1 MNNNGSVRGQ
11 LTRHHLTVA
20 GQKRSYWLYRPQQSY
35 QQKLPL
41 IIAMHGFL
49 MPSRLMIEVCELNDL
64 ADQKNCLIVYPDMA
78 FLWQFNLPR
87 GFHNKD
93 CQFIDDLIE
102 SLIEAGEA
110 DPTRVYATGY
120 SNGADILHLFACNAS
135 LSSKIAAFA
144 PVCSNLDRSW
154 ASAIEHTEPVAMLMI
169 SGTAD
174 KLNKWDGDLDRW
186 MSVADTFEYWQS
198 HNGIQSSN
206 ANLHLA
212 ETLPSQLTSAQLIQS
227 FNGKTGF
234 EVSLLK
240 IQGGGHTWP
249 AKRDESWFARAVLG
263 PMHREHLASV
273 EIWNFFERHHQANR
287 QRPITNFPN
296 SGFRIAKNSSRQPLK
311 VG

>member
-1 MNNNGSVRGQ
+1 MKENVTATGR
-11 LTRHHLTVA
+11 LTRHHLIVA
-20 GQKRSYWLYRPQQSY
+20 GEKRSYWLYQPRARNSE
-35 QQKLPL
+35 QKLPL

-49 MPSRLMIEVCELNDL
+49 MPSRLMIEVCELNQL
-64 ADQKNCLIVYPDMA
+64 ADQNHCQIVYPDMA

-93 CQFIDDLIE
+93 SQFIEQLID
-102 SLIEAGEA
+102 SLIDSENVDAS
-110 DPTRVYATGY
+110 RVYATGY
-120 SNGADILHLFACNAS
+120 SNGADILHLFACSLA

-154 ASAIEHTEPVAMLMI
+154 ASAVEHGSPVAMMMI

-174 KLNKWDGDLDRW
+174 PLNKWHGDLDRW
-186 MSVADTFEYWQS
+186 MSVADTFEFWQG
-198 HNGIQSSN
+198 HNDIVSPNPGLHFSPTLASS
-206 ANLHLA
+206 
-212 ETLPSQLTSAQLIQS
+212 ESRTSAQLIQS
-227 FNGKTGF
+227 FNAETGF

-249 AKRDESWFARAVLG
+249 ANRSDTWYSRAVLG

-273 EIWNFFERHHQANR
+273 EIWKFFERHHHASKQYRSAGMH
-287 QRPITNFPN
+287 ITKH
-296 SGFRIAKNSSRQPLK
+296 GSRQPVK